1 MWSAWPGLISNQVV
15 QPSKADPLACKGL
28 SSANLANLPIRQL
41 WMVIFEINNLPTLF
55 VGCWVSFGVKHL
67 AAMALKLLKQSYKD
81 VQSI

>member
-1 MWSAWPGLISNQVV
+1 
-15 QPSKADPLACKGL
+15 
-28 SSANLANLPIRQL
+28 
-41 WMVIFEINNLPTLF
+41 MVIFEVNNLPTLF